1 MTATRSSKEE
11 TRLRIMT
18 KADQLFRQY
27 GFMKTTVADIADELQ
42 MSTANIY
49 KFFPSRNAILE
60 SCAERNIATLKG
72 TLAGIVAMGGSSM
85 DRLSRCVLSIF
96 DFHKELLQN
105 ERQIFKLVVTAVE
118 EGWPCIRDYDAFLLE
133 TFRRLIIEGVETGEF
148 RPTEAAETAQAALD
162 CLSIAL
168 HPHIRYGHVHD
179 SNEESVRAQLRFV
192 AKALHRAEAA
202 SLQPL
207 TEPILSH

>member
-1 MTATRSSKEE
+1 
-11 TRLRIMT
+11 MT
-18 KADQLFRQY
+18 KADELFRQY
-27 GFMKTTVADIADELQ
+27 GFMKTTVADIADGLG

-72 TLAGIVAMGGSSM
+72 KLTEIVASGGGSM

-118 EGWPCIRDYDAFLLE
+118 EGWPCIRDYDAFLQE
-133 TFRRLIIEGVETGEF
+133 TFHQLVVEGMNSGEF
-148 RPTEAAETAQAALD
+148 RSTDATETAKALLD
-162 CLSIAL
+162 CLSVAL

-179 SNEESVRAQLRFV
+179 SDEESVQAQLRFV
-192 AKALHRAEAA
+192 AKALH
-202 SLQPL
+202 
-207 TEPILSH
+207 